1 SRTLEELRGSPARPT
16 EAVRMSVLAPS
27 TGPWLRSQAS
37 SLRKSRNRLI
47 VVSNRLPVVFRTG
60 DDGRLRSEPG
70 SGGLVTA
77 LAPVLRDRGGIWI
90 GWPGTTA
97 GRGEIDRAVAD
108 ASEQLGYALKPV
120 ILSAA
125 EIQGFYHGFANEI
138 LWPLFHD
145 LEMLCNYEPRY
156 WQTYREANR
165 RFAEMIC
172 ETAQA
177 GDFLWIHD
185 YHLMGVAA
193 ELRRLGVKSRIGFF
207 LHVPF
212 PPLDT
217 FLKLPWGMSLIKEL
231 LECDLI
237 GLQTLRDQRNLVQC
251 LQFLCKE
258 IQVQAKG
265 EVVKATTRDR
275 EVKIGHFPISIDYQA
290 FHTQAANPLV
300 ANKVEALR
308 DRLSDRKLIFSVD
321 RLDYT
326 KGIPYR
332 LQAFRSALARY
343 PALRGRISLLQV
355 VVPSRVNIPEY
366 AKLKTAI
373 EQLVGEINGEW
384 ARPGDWLP
392 VWYVFGCLSRL
403 DLVTYYRAADISLVT
418 PLKDGMNLVAK
429 EYCACST
436 DETGVL
442 ILSEFAGAAEQLGS
456 SALLINPCDT
466 EGMAEA
472 IYRAYGMTGDERRRR
487 MHRLQQSIRKHDV
500 FWWAEEFLRAAAA
513 TEVSTLQDAEERV
526 RKPVFDHVF
535 RPQPGRPLP
544 RSHTPRPA
552 SLPTQLGKAF

>member
-1 SRTLEELRGSPARPT
+1 MAIRVHSQTRRS
-16 EAVRMSVLAPS
+16 
-27 TGPWLRSQAS
+27 WLRPQAL
-37 SLRKSRNRLI
+37 SLRKRRNRLI

-60 DDGRLRSEPG
+60 DDGHLRPEPG

-90 GWPGTTA
+90 GWPGATA
-97 GRGEIDRAVAD
+97 GREDINRAVAD

-125 EIQGFYHGFANEI
+125 EIQNFYHGFANEI

-145 LEMLCNYEPRY
+145 LETLCNYELRY
-156 WQTYREANR
+156 WQAYREVNR
-165 RFAEMIC
+165 RFAEVIR

-177 GDFLWIHD
+177 GDFIWIHD
-185 YHLMGVAA
+185 YHLMAVAA
-193 ELRRLGVKSRIGFF
+193 GLRRLGVTSKIGFF

-217 FLKLPWGMSLIKEL
+217 FLKLPWRMSLLQGL

-251 LQFLCKE
+251 LQCLCNE
-258 IQVQAKG
+258 IQVKGKG
-265 EVVKATTRDR
+265 EVVKAATRDR
-275 EVKIGHFPISIDYQA
+275 EVKIGHFPISIDYRA
-290 FHTQAANPLV
+290 FHTQAAKPLV
-300 ANKVEALR
+300 ANKVKALR
-308 DRLSDRKLIFSVD
+308 DRLSERKLIFSVD

-343 PALRGRISLLQV
+343 PELRGRISLLQV
-355 VVPSRVNIPEY
+355 VVPSRVKIPEY
-366 AKLKTAI
+366 AKLKMTI
-373 EQLVGEINGEW
+373 EQLVRGINGEW

-392 VWYVFGCLSRL
+392 VWYVFGCLSRS
-403 DLVTYYRAADISLVT
+403 DLLTYYRAADISLVT

-436 DETGVL
+436 DDAGVL
-442 ILSEFAGAAEQLGS
+442 ILSKFAGAAEQLGRG
-456 SALLINPCDT
+456 ALLIDPCDT

-472 IYRAYGMTGDERRRR
+472 IYRAYGMTGEERRRR
-487 MHRLQQSIRKHDV
+487 MHGLQRSIRKHDV
-500 FWWAEEFLRAAAA
+500 FWWAEEFLRAAAV
-513 TEVSTLQDAEERV
+513 TELGTLRGIEERV
-526 RKPVFDHVF
+526 GQPVFDHVF

-544 RSHTPRPA
+544 RSHTPNTCVTGGQEERLQP
-552 SLPTQLGKAF
+552 

>member
-1 SRTLEELRGSPARPT
+1 
-16 EAVRMSVLAPS
+16 MSVLSPS
-27 TGPWLRSQAS
+27 RVSSLRPQVL

-60 DDGRLRSEPG
+60 DDGRLRPDPG

-77 LAPVLRDRGGIWI
+77 LGPVLQDRGGIWI

-97 GRGEIDRAVAD
+97 GREEIDRAVAD
-108 ASEQLGYALKPV
+108 ASGQLDYALKPV

-145 LEMLCNYEPRY
+145 LEKLCNYEPRY
-156 WQTYREANR
+156 WQAYREVNR
-165 RFAEMIC
+165 RFAEVIY

-177 GDFLWIHD
+177 GDFIWIHD

-193 ELRRLGVKSRIGFF
+193 ELRRLGVKSKIGFF

-212 PPLDT
+212 PPLAT
-217 FLKLPWGMSLIKEL
+217 FLKLPWRMSLVQGL

-237 GLQTLRDQRNLVQC
+237 GLQTLRDQRNLMQC

-258 IQVQAKG
+258 IQVQGKG
-265 EVVKATTRDR
+265 QVVKATTRDR

-290 FHTQAANPLV
+290 FHTQAANLLV
-300 ANKVEALR
+300 TNKVKSLR
-308 DRLSDRKLIFSVD
+308 DRLSERKLIFSVD

-343 PALRGRISLLQV
+343 PELRGRISLLQV

-373 EQLVGEINGEW
+373 EQLVGGINGEW

-392 VWYVFGCLSRL
+392 VWYVFGCLSRS
-403 DLVTYYRAADISLVT
+403 DLLTYYRAADISLVT

-436 DETGVL
+436 EQAGVL
-442 ILSEFAGAAEQLGS
+442 ILSEFAGAAEQLGRG
-456 SALLINPCDT
+456 ALLINPSDT
-466 EGMAEA
+466 DSMAEA
-472 IYRAYGMTGDERRRR
+472 IYRAYGMTGKERRRR

-500 FWWAEEFLRAAAA
+500 FWWAEAFLRAAAV
-513 TEVSTLQDAEERV
+513 TEVGTLQDAEGRV
-526 RKPVFDHVF
+526 GKPVFDHVF

-552 SLPTQLGKAF
+552 LRADRGNSRSYNDGV